1 MACQALGAV
10 PGGTPIWTNRYRG
23 TIWGS
28 YSGRAIACGT
38 NGSVFVAG
46 SSGGGS
52 ANDDWVIL
60 AYSKNGVALWTN
72 YYAGPGK
79 GLDFPNAITFA
90 AGGKV
95 VVTGSSDGGTS
106 YRDFLTIAY
115 SSAGAALWTNRYTS
129 SGNQTDVAKA
139 VAVATNGTVVVT
151 GSAWDGGDQSS
162 SACVTI
168 AYSSSGL
175 PLWTN
180 RYRGPG
186 NGSDSGEAIAIS
198 PNGNVFVAGTSGG
211 LGSGGD
217 YVTLAYSPA
226 GTALWTNRF
235 NGPGNGADLASAIAF
250 DAYGNVFVTGH
261 ATGASGSTVC
271 VTLAYSGSGAPL
283 WTNVYEV
290 PGGAAWGR
298 AVATDQNG
306 IVVAGSAGNAT
317 GDDFLTLAY
326 SATGEALWTNR
337 YHGRANGENEVL
349 ALALDGGGNAIVT
362 GPSLGSNFTDYA
374 TVAYSVGSGLPLWTN
389 RFDDLAGSVDE
400 STAICVDPEGNVFVT
415 GQSIGP
421 GGDFDILTVKYSS
434 SARPQL
440 EWRKEGAQMILSWRN
455 PAFSLQSAP
464 TVAGTFTNVPSATS
478 PYTNRLSSAQQ
489 YFRLVNR

>member
-1 MACQALGAV
+1 MCLGLFILNSGRQRILLLAAVIMACQALGAV

-60 AYSKNGVALWTN
+60 AYRETAWRSGPIITL
-72 YYAGPGK
+72 GPGK

-115 SSAGAALWTNRYTS
+115 SSAGVALWTNRYTS
-129 SGNQTDVAKA
+129 PGNQRDVAEA
-139 VAVATNGTVVVT
+139 LAVATNGAVVVT
-151 GSAWDGGDQSS
+151 GNAWDGGDQSS
-162 SACVTI
+162 SACMTI

-186 NGSDSGEAIAIS
+186 NGSDSGNAIAIS

-211 LGSGGD
+211 LGSGAD
-217 YVTLAYSPA
+217 YVTLAYSAA

-235 NGPGNGADLASAIAF
+235 NGPGNDADVASAIAL
-250 DAYGNVFVTGH
+250 DAYGNVFDTGY

-271 VTLAYSGSGAPL
+271 VTLAVLGFRGSSL
-283 WTNVYEV
+283 
-290 PGGAAWGR
+290 
-298 AVATDQNG
+298 DQR
-306 IVVAGSAGNAT
+306 V
-317 GDDFLTLAY
+317 
-326 SATGEALWTNR
+326 
-337 YHGRANGENEVL
+337 
-349 ALALDGGGNAIVT
+349 
-362 GPSLGSNFTDYA
+362 
-374 TVAYSVGSGLPLWTN
+374 
-389 RFDDLAGSVDE
+389 
-400 STAICVDPEGNVFVT
+400 
-415 GQSIGP
+415 
-421 GGDFDILTVKYSS
+421 
-434 SARPQL
+434 
-440 EWRKEGAQMILSWRN
+440 
-455 PAFSLQSAP
+455 
-464 TVAGTFTNVPSATS
+464 
-478 PYTNRLSSAQQ
+478 
-489 YFRLVNR
+489 